1 MRLGAQR
8 IVRGVTVALVTN
20 YLPAYRIPLYT
31 LLAERL
37 GVEVYCFGGEG
48 HYVPEAMRDLER
60 QLESAPFA
68 AHRLER
74 ERDAADLGAG
84 HEAVIAST
92 AGRVALPSAYRG
104 ARRAGRPFLLWASLW
119 RHPRTA
125 AHLLSFPL
133 MRRFYRQADA
143 VLTYGPHVSR
153 YVAGYRGGEAG
164 VFAAAQAVEPEL
176 FARPVSQP
184 EIEQWRGEAGVGE
197 GPLVLFAGR
206 LVPDKGVD
214 VLARAWRRLGAG
226 TGASLCLVGD
236 GPLASDRSIAGVPGM
251 TVAGPLPR
259 ERLPVAYAAA
269 DVVVVPSIATRRFL
283 EPWGLVCNEAMSQ
296 GRPVIATDAV
306 GAAAGGLV
314 RDGET
319 GLVVP
324 AGNEGALAAAL
335 ERLLADS
342 RLRADLG
349 RRARKAVGAYS
360 YERAA
365 AGFAAALEF
374 ARRR

>member
-8 IVRGVTVALVTN
+8 IVRGVAVALVTN

-48 HYVPEAMRDLER
+48 HYVPEAMRDLDR
-60 QLESAPFA
+60 QLEAAPFP

-74 ERDAADLGAG
+74 QQDAAGLAAG
-84 HEAVIAST
+84 HDAVIAST

-104 ARRAGRPFLLWASLW
+104 ARRAG
-119 RHPRTA
+119 A
-125 AHLLSFPL
+125 ALPALGLALAPSAHSGSPALVPAHAPHLP
-133 MRRFYRQADA
+133 A
-143 VLTYGPHVSR
+143 
-153 YVAGYRGGEAG
+153 RGGGHHVRPAREPLRRPLSRQRRRRLRRHAG
-164 VFAAAQAVEPEL
+164 RRAGD
-176 FARPVSQP
+176 FARPVSDQ
-184 EIEQWRGEAGVGE
+184 EIGQWRAETGLGQE
-197 GPLVLFAGR
+197 PLVLFAGR

-214 VLARAWRRLGAG
+214 VLARAWRRLGNRG
-226 TGASLCLVGD
+226 GASLCLVGD
-236 GPLASDRSIAGVPGM
+236 GPLAGDPSIAGVPGI
-251 TVAGPLPR
+251 TVAGRLDR
-259 ERLPVAYAAA
+259 ERLPMAYAAA
-269 DVVVVPSIATRRFL
+269 DAVVVPSVATRRFL

-296 GRPVIATDAV
+296 GRPVVATDAV

-324 AGNEGALAAAL
+324 AADERALAAAL
-335 ERLLADS
+335 ERLLADPQ
-342 RLRADLG
+342 LRSDLG
-349 RRARKAVGAYS
+349 RRARKAVGYYT

-365 AGFAAALEF
+365 AGFAAALEH
-374 ARRR
+374 ARR